1 MPTEEELAGVRL
13 SHLDKI
19 LYPVDGITK
28 REVVEYYIRIAPRML
43 PWLQERAV
51 VLTRYP
57 EGTAGEGFYAKDAPQ
72 GTPNWVRIAPRYS
85 DTAGRNVHYIVIQ
98 DLKTLIWIANLA
110 AIEIHM
116 PLARLTSPDNPDVI
130 FFDIDPEPPAGFDA
144 GREAA
149 FLLRDAL
156 VDNSLQPY
164 VKMSGKKGL
173 HVLVPVE
180 PPTTFAKTR
189 AFAHAM
195 GRVISQKKAGIVSE
209 ASESQKAGTV
219 FMDYLQNS
227 HGKTMIC
234 PYSLRAAPG
243 APVST
248 PVSWE
253 ELASIAGPESF
264 NIRNILSRK
273 EDPWEKLAQQI
284 FHGKQV

>member
-1 MPTEEELAGVRL
+1 MPKEQELAGVLL
-13 SHLDKI
+13 SNLDKV
-19 LYPVDGITK
+19 LYPEDGITK

-43 PWLQERAV
+43 PWLRDRAV

-57 EGTAGEGFYAKDAPQ
+57 EGIAGEGFYAKDAPQ
-72 GTPNWVRIAPRYS
+72 GTPNWVRIETRYS
-85 DTAGRNVHYIVIQ
+85 ETTGRNVHYIVIQ

-116 PLARLTSPDNPDVI
+116 PLARIGSPDVPDVI

-156 VDNSLQPY
+156 LDNGMEPY
-164 VKMSGKKGL
+164 VKTSGKKGL
-173 HVLVPVE
+173 HILVPVE

-189 AFAHAM
+189 AFVHAM
-195 GRVISQKKAGIVSE
+195 GRVISQKNAGIVSE

-219 FMDYLQNS
+219 FMDFLQNS
-227 HGKTMIC
+227 HGKTLIC
-234 PYSLRAAPG
+234 PYSLRAARG

-248 PVSWE
+248 PLSWN
-253 ELASIAGPESF
+253 ELKTVAGPESF

-284 FHGKQV
+284 FHGKQL